1 MVMPRPKRLES
12 SWVIAAVCGV
22 PVILYF
28 VFFFSCAVNIP
39 FGDDYPALGFVVN
52 FTNPSW
58 PDKLSL
64 LFSLHNEHRIVTLRL
79 VLLILHSLSIKIN
92 LVAVAFLA
100 NLSLVGIAL
109 LLAKSLDSKK
119 TTGDPSIARR
129 NLFLQST
136 PIFLLLFQPHHY
148 QMTLWAMCAFTNLV
162 AYFLAFLSLY
172 LLVRSRGSRTFAAA
186 VLCAALGAYTNGNG
200 VFAFFIGGLVLLL
213 QKRYRWLW
221 KWAAAGFFI
230 VGFYFLGYR
239 QNPEHPNLIPYLKH
253 HVWPTVEYL
262 FSATGAFG
270 DFGALRPYV
279 SITVGG
285 LILAGLVVLFQK
297 RIYRRNVF
305 LSSAIA
311 FVFLSLAALTA
322 TRAPFGV
329 GQSFEPRY
337 RFASV
342 LLLVLLYLGL
352 LETARNKKVVLHLFL
367 AFSTLFSAASFC
379 LDFRNG
385 RAHRDVLIVNLFE
398 WNAGKAA
405 LPYSNPE
412 HAENILRLA
421 VKRGIYETPKQWPI
435 DRPKYP
441 FGAVDRREDAAAG
454 KSTEVV
460 FSGWALDDSGR
471 LRIIVRRGR
480 LPSDRRSIN
489 DRRGLEYVGQARLK
503 EGRVPLIALIYYGF
517 PGTDRMLW
525 EFRLGPPEL
534 VAGQEEKLYFFA
546 RDRVGHEA
554 LIGESDLAADAVMPN
569 QKPDGAT

>member
-1 MVMPRPKRLES
+1 MPWLKRRES
-12 SWVIAAVCGV
+12 SWITAAVCGV
-22 PVILYF
+22 PVVLYF

-58 PDKLSL
+58 PGKLPL

-79 VLLILHSLSIKIN
+79 VLLFLHSLSIKIN
-92 LVAVAFLA
+92 LVAVAFVA

-109 LLAKSLDSKK
+109 LLARSLDLKK
-119 TTGDPSIARR
+119 TAPDSSIAWR
-129 NLFLQST
+129 NRSLQII

-172 LLVRSRGSRTFAAA
+172 LLVRSRNPLTFAGA

-200 VFAFFIGGLVLLL
+200 IFTFLIGGLVLLL
-213 QKRYRWLW
+213 EKRYRWLH
-221 KWAAAGFFI
+221 KWTAAGFLF

-239 QNPEHPNLIPYLKH
+239 QNPQHPSLIPYLKQ

-262 FSATGAFG
+262 FSVTGAFG

-279 SITVGG
+279 SVTVGSLMLIG
-285 LILAGLVVLFQK
+285 LIVLFKK

-305 LSSAIA
+305 LSSAIV

-329 GQSFEPRY
+329 SQSFEPRY
-337 RFASV
+337 RFASI

-367 AFSTLFSAASFC
+367 AFSLLFSAASFG

-385 RAHRDVLIVNLFE
+385 RAYRNVLVVNLFE

-405 LPYSNPE
+405 LPYTNPE

-421 VKRGIYETPKQWPI
+421 VKRGIYETPKPWPI

-441 FGAVDRREDAAAG
+441 FGAVDRREDAVAG
-454 KSTEVV
+454 KSTEVI

-480 LPSDRRSIN
+480 LTSDGQSVI
-489 DRRGLEYVGQARLK
+489 DRRGLVYVGQARLK

-517 PGTDRMLW
+517 PGTDRMRW
-525 EFRLGPPEL
+525 EFRLGQTEL
-534 VAGQEEKLYFFA
+534 LAGQAPEKLYFFA

-554 LIGESDLAADAVMPN
+554 LIGEAVLSAGAVMPN
-569 QKPDGAT
+569 QKHGGGT